1 MPQIKYPCFSTLS
14 LESFLQAAAER
25 APEEVSRA
33 YLVETAGLAEK
44 NAELLL
50 EGLRTLGFVSEDGR
64 LTAEGRALVTES
76 GRAGAYGRAL
86 AGVYAGLLEV
96 LLQNE
101 EFNLDQVHRFLDAHT
116 DLKMSGRQKVAA
128 VFRYLLLNSDR
139 EDLKSRFS
147 QKKCFA

>member
-1 MPQIKYPCFSTLS
+1 MDRFNYPSFSTLS
-14 LESFLQAAAER
+14 LETFLQATAER
-25 APEEVSRA
+25 PPETVDRA

-50 EGLRTLGFVSEDGR
+50 EGLKTFGFVAGDGR
-64 LTAEGRALVTES
+64 LTAEGAALVAES

-86 AGVYAGLLEV
+86 AAVYSGLLEV

-116 DLKMSGRQKVAA
+116 DLRMSGRQKVAA
-128 VFRYLLLNSDR
+128 VFRYLLVNSDQ